1 MSAKTP
7 WHRENSNSG
16 GSTTGEDQDWQRFS
30 TTQGGKEKVFNGQ
43 KSQIIQHSQQ
53 IFYILKATR
62 KDNAV
67 LQSVTINKFI
77 SKAQKLNAG

>member
-1 MSAKTP
+1 MVEVLQVKT
-7 WHRENSNSG
+7 R
-16 GSTTGEDQDWQRFS
+16 TGNDFPQYRV
-30 TTQGGKEKVFNGQ
+30 GKRKYLMDKKV
-43 KSQIIQHSQQ
+43 KIIQHSQQ
-53 IFYILKATR
+53 IFYILKATI